1 MKIAILGAGTVGAAL
16 ARVFCTNPRLRA
28 LIVIDENGRALD
40 ELTEQC
46 PSGTLRTY
54 RVNINREHAITT
66 LIKGFDVLICA
77 LPSHHNL
84 RISELALKSG
94 IHYIDFGGSDEILD
108 SQLALN
114 EKNQRHDHWII
125 PNCGMAPGLVN
136 ILSMHG
142 FESFEKVDSINIWAS
157 SLPVDPIPPFNIQLS
172 FSPYGL
178 LHEYLDPVTIIKK
191 GKLTTVEPLNGHET
205 IQFDSQPDLGN
216 METFFISGGI
226 TSLAKELKGKV
237 DELTFRAIRYPG
249 HRNLV
254 EALRT
259 LGFTSTQIIDIR
271 SNLTY
276 RQLLIR
282 QLQKYLPAG
291 HKDFVLIKIA
301 IEGAKDGHQIHR
313 EYEIKHGYDDE
324 RDVSALM
331 SLVTITTEIISEMM
345 VDKNLKGAGGVK
357 PPEQIVPLENFIE
370 SLKEKGVTL
379 EIREHETELSGAE

>member
-16 ARVFCTNPRLRA
+16 TRIFCTNSQLRA

-84 RISELALKSG
+84 RIAELALKSG
-94 IHYIDFGGSDEILD
+94 IHYIDFGGSDEVLEK
-108 SQLALN
+108 QLALN
-114 EKNQRHDHWII
+114 NKNKRHDHWII

-136 ILSMHG
+136 ILAMHG
-142 FESFEKVDSINIWAS
+142 YEAFEKVDSINMWAS

-178 LHEYLDPVTIIKK
+178 LKEYLDPVTIIKK
-191 GKLTTVEPLNGHET
+191 GKLTSVEPLDGHET
-205 IQFDSQPDLGN
+205 IQFDTQPDLGK

-226 TSLAKELKGKV
+226 TSLARYLKGKV
-237 DELTFRAIRYPG
+237 SELTFRAIRYPG
-249 HRNLV
+249 HRNIV

-259 LGFTSTQIIDIR
+259 LGFTSNHIVDIR

-282 QLQKYLPAG
+282 QLKKHLPSG
-291 HKDFVLIKIA
+291 QRDFVLIKIV
-301 IEGAKDGHQIHR
+301 IDGVKNGQPTQR
-313 EYEIKHGYDDE
+313 EYEILHNYDDQN
-324 RDVSALM
+324 DVSALM
-331 SLVTITTEIISEMM
+331 SCVTITTEIISEMM
-345 VDKNLKGAGGVK
+345 VDKKLKGAGGVK
-357 PPEQIVPLENFIE
+357 PPEQIVPLDDFIE
-370 SLKEKGVTL
+370 RLGEKGVNL
-379 EIREHETELSGAE
+379 EIREHEIELSNA

>member
-16 ARVFCTNPRLRA
+16 TRIFCTNPRLRA
-28 LIVIDENGRALD
+28 IIVIDENGRALD

-84 RISELALKSG
+84 RISEMALKSG
-94 IHYIDFGGSDEILD
+94 IHYIDFGGSDEVLD
-108 SQLALN
+108 QQLALN
-114 EKNQRHDHWII
+114 EKNERHDHWII

-136 ILSMHG
+136 ILAMHG

-191 GKLTTVEPLNGHET
+191 GELTTVEPLNGHET
-205 IQFDSQPDLGN
+205 IKFDSQPDLGK
-216 METFFISGGI
+216 METFYISGGI
-226 TSLAKELKGKV
+226 TSLAKQLKGKV
-237 DELTFRAIRYPG
+237 NELTFRAIRYPG
-249 HRNLV
+249 HRDLV

-259 LGFTSTQIIDIR
+259 LGFTSNQIIDIR
-271 SNLTY
+271 GNLTY

-282 QLQKYLPAG
+282 QLQKYLPSG

-301 IEGAKDGHQIHR
+301 IEGIKDGHAIHR
-313 EYEIKHGYDDE
+313 EYEIKHNYDDE

-331 SLVTITTEIISEMM
+331 GCVSITTEIIAEMM
-345 VDKNLKGAGGVK
+345 VDKTLKGAGGVR
-357 PPEQIVPLENFIE
+357 PPEEIVPLDNFLDR
-370 SLKEKGVTL
+370 LKEKGVNL
-379 EIREHETELSGAE
+379 EIHEHEIELSDA